1 VCGLAGILSAKAIEV
16 KELEALTRRMTDA
29 ITHRGPD
36 DSGIFVDHGANLSLG
51 FRRLS
56 ILDLSPSGHQ
66 PMRSQSG
73 RLTIVFNGEIYNY
86 RELRRDLGQLGF
98 RFRGQ
103 SDTEVALAAFEHWGV
118 ATASQRLSG
127 MFAIALWDSESRTLS
142 LIRDRLGIKP
152 LFVYAKDGTISFGSE
167 LKALFAGPDFDRSL
181 NLAAIGDYLRYL
193 YVNKLIS

>member
-16 KELEALTRRMTDA
+16 KELEALTRRMIDA

-103 SDTEVALAAFEHWGV
+103 SDTEVALAAF
-118 ATASQRLSG
+118 
-127 MFAIALWDSESRTLS
+127 
-142 LIRDRLGIKP
+142 
-152 LFVYAKDGTISFGSE
+152 
-167 LKALFAGPDFDRSL
+167 
-181 NLAAIGDYLRYL
+181 
-193 YVNKLIS
+193 